1 MREETHVESG
11 YQALAQ
17 ELERGGI
24 VWRVTSLEE
33 DTLGEAVQSTHAPAW
48 LGHGL
53 QPPCQ
58 TLDDR
63 GRAVLV
69 ECLRREKTLLICG
82 GGHVSV
88 PVAQLGV
95 MLGYDVMVVDDREK
109 FADPARF
116 VPGVHTVCAPFGPY
130 LSREFDWNGYQDLS
144 VVIVTRGHGA
154 DAVCLREAVKH
165 PLTYL
170 GMIGSKRKNEAIFQL
185 LMGEGVT
192 PEALERVHA
201 PIGLSIGAQTPEEIA
216 VSIAAE
222 WIATRSSGRGSILP
236 QDLREVLLSGAKGV
250 MVTVVRKTGSAPRDV
265 GARMFLGADGSTV
278 GTIGGGLAEY
288 QATCAG
294 RAMMEAPRTML
305 KSYEMRSG
313 EAGRSGMICGGDIDV
328 LFEVV

>member
-1 MREETHVESG
+1 MNSG

-17 ELERGGI
+17 ELERGGM

-33 DTLGEAVQSTHAPAW
+33 DTLGEVTQSAQAPSW

-58 TLDDR
+58 TVDDQ

-69 ECLRREKTLLICG
+69 ECLRREKTLLVCG

-95 MLGYDVMVVDDREK
+95 MLGYDVKVVDDREE
-109 FADPARF
+109 FANPARF
-116 VPGVHTVCAPFGPY
+116 APGVETVCAPFGPY
-130 LSREFDWNGYQDLS
+130 LSQNFPWEAYQDLS

-165 PLTYL
+165 DLTYL
-170 GMIGSKRKNEAIFQL
+170 GMIGSKRKNQAIFQL
-185 LMGEGVT
+185 LLGKGVIQQ
-192 PEALERVHA
+192 ALDRVHA
-201 PIGLSIGAQTPEEIA
+201 PIGLDIGAQTPEEIA
-216 VSIAAE
+216 VAIAAQ
-222 WIATRSSGRGSILP
+222 WIATRSSGQGSILP
-236 QDLREVLLSGAKGV
+236 QNLRSVLLTGAKGV
-250 MVTVVRKTGSAPRDV
+250 MVTVVRKSGSAPRDV
-265 GARMFLGADGSTV
+265 GARMFLGADGTTV

-294 RAMMEAPRTML
+294 RAMMEAPKTML

>member
-1 MREETHVESG
+1 MRAD

-17 ELERGGI
+17 ELEQGGV
-24 VWRVTSLEE
+24 VWRVTWLEG
-33 DTLGEAVQSTHAPAW
+33 DTLGQTTQSVQPPAW
-48 LGHGL
+48 LEHGFC
-53 QPPCQ
+53 PPGQ
-58 TLDDR
+58 TVDDR

-88 PVAQLGV
+88 PVAQLGT
-95 MLGYDVMVVDDREK
+95 MLGYDVTVVDDRAE

-116 VPGVHTVCAPFGPY
+116 APGVKAVCAPFGHY
-130 LSREFDWNGYQDLS
+130 LSREFPWDKFQDLS

-165 PLTYL
+165 SLTYL
-170 GMIGSKRKNEAIFQL
+170 GMIGSKRKNQAIFQL

-192 PEALERVHA
+192 QEALARVHA

-222 WIATRSSGRGSILP
+222 WIATRTSGQGSILP
-236 QDLREVLLSGAKGV
+236 RELRQVLLSGARGV
-250 MVTVVRKTGSAPRDV
+250 MVTVVRKSGSAPRDV
-265 GARMFLGADGSTV
+265 GARMFLGVDGTTV

-288 QATCAG
+288 QAICTG
-294 RAMMEAPRTML
+294 RAMMDAPRAMVEH
-305 KSYEMRSG
+305 YEMRSG